1 MTCHS
6 KATIYLLDLE
16 VQVKKKQHFKTFKS
30 WAVSCFTDPL
40 DILKHDKK
48 TVTRLMNEG
57 YGKGK
62 VKQRLIKIKSVTVI
76 KEIGKSQQTLD
87 DKKRPDSSSD

>member
-1 MTCHS
+1 MTCRS
-6 KATIYLLDLE
+6 KATIYLLDLT

-40 DILKHDKK
+40 DIMKYDSK
-48 TVTRLMNEG
+48 TVTRLMIEG
-57 YGKGK
+57 YGKSK
-62 VKQRLIKIKSVTVI
+62 VKQRLLNIKSVTVV
-76 KEIGKSQQTLD
+76 KELGKSQQTLD

>member
-16 VQVKKKQHFKTFKS
+16 VQIKKKQHFKTFKS

-40 DILKHDKK
+40 DILQHDRK
-48 TVTRLMNEG
+48 TVARLMMEG
-57 YGKGK
+57 YGKSK
-62 VKQRLIKIKSVTVI
+62 VKQRLLKIKSVTVV
-76 KEIGKSQQTLD
+76 KELGKSQQTLD

>member
-6 KATIYLLDLE
+6 KATIYYLDLE
-16 VQVKKKQHFKTFKS
+16 VQIKKKLQFKTFKS

-40 DILKHDKK
+40 DIQKHDRK
-48 TVTRLMNEG
+48 TVRRLMTEG
-57 YGKGK
+57 YGKSK
-62 VKQRLIKIKSVTVI
+62 VMNRLLKIKKVTVI
-76 KEIGKSQQTLD
+76 RQLGKSHQTLD